1 MQNKTNEI
9 LSEIQKVIIGKDK
22 VISKVLTAIL
32 SGGHILLEDVPGVGK
47 TTLALAF
54 SRALGLDYKRIQFT
68 YDTMTSDI
76 IGFSLYNKLRSS
88 FVFQPGPVMT
98 NLLLADE
105 INRTSSKTQAAL
117 LEVMEERKVTV
128 DGETHLLPQPFIV
141 LATQN
146 PVGSAGTQMLPSSQ
160 LDRFM
165 IKLEMGYPDFKSQVD
180 ILKDRHTENPLDSV
194 CAVVDVKQLMAM
206 QQEVTEVYISDKI
219 YEYVTHLAEATRN
232 SENIELGISPRGALA
247 VCRFAKATA
256 FLQNRDYV
264 IPEDVKNIF
273 SDVCAHR
280 LVMNRKAR
288 IAEYTAKNVI
298 EEILQTVDM
307 PAVSAEKRKG

>member
-9 LSEIQKVIIGKDK
+9 LSEIKKVIIGKDE
-22 VISKVLTAIL
+22 VISKVLMAIL
-32 SGGHILLEDVPGVGK
+32 SDGHILLEDVPGVGK

-68 YDTMTSDI
+68 SDTMPSDV
-76 IGFSLYNKLRSS
+76 IGFSLFNKAQNT
-88 FVFQPGPVMT
+88 FVFQSGPVMT

-105 INRTSSKTQAAL
+105 INRTSSKTQSAL

-128 DGETHLLPQPFIV
+128 DGETHLLPKPFIV

-165 IKLEMGYPDFKSQVD
+165 IKLEMGYPDFQSQVD
-180 ILKDRHTENPLDSV
+180 ILKDRHTENPLESV
-194 CAVVDVKQLMAM
+194 RSVVNVEQLLKM
-206 QQEVTEVYISDKI
+206 QQEVTKIYISNKI
-219 YEYVTHLAEATRN
+219 YEYVTRLVEATRN
-232 SENIELGISPRGALA
+232 NEMIELGISPRGALA
-247 VCRFAKATA
+247 VCRFVKAMA
-256 FLQNRDYV
+256 FIQNRNYV
-264 IPEDVKNIF
+264 IPEDIKNIF
-273 SDVCAHR
+273 SDVSAHR

-288 IAEYTAKNVI
+288 MSGYSAVSVI
-298 EEILQTVDM
+298 EEILKTIDM
-307 PAVSAEKRKG
+307 PSITADKRKN